1 VRSRR
6 GLYESLLRLEREG
19 AVVVERDMPAADIAL
34 SASTCLSLWPE
45 SSVQARTSHTW
56 CMLCMHHTCTLD

>member
-6 GLYESLLRLEREG
+6 GLYEALLGLERES

-45 SSVQARTSHTW
+45 SSVQARTSHTS
-56 CMLCMHHTCTLD
+56 CMV